1 LQLSPLPKSPTPL
14 KAMAQGLFARHI
26 YVDTSVW
33 VALLANEP
41 GSPALQDWLETET
54 APLCTAQ
61 WTLVEVSSALSIK
74 VRRAELGAAQA
85 HNLLARFTDL
95 LASSVANIPVAAQD
109 FERAAQLCSG
119 SASGLRSGDALHL
132 AVATRI
138 GAGHM
143 KTLDKVMAQNA
154 GHMGMRSL

>member
-1 LQLSPLPKSPTPL
+1 M
-14 KAMAQGLFARHI
+14 KAIAQCVFARHI

-41 GSPALQDWLETET
+41 DGPALQDWLETET

-74 VRRAELGAAQA
+74 VRRAELSAAQA

-95 LASSVANIPVAAQD
+95 LASSVTSIPVAAQD
-109 FERAAQLCSG
+109 YDRAAQLCSR
-119 SASGLRSGDALHL
+119 SESGLRSGDALHV
-132 AVATRI
+132 AIATRV
-138 GAGHM
+138 GAGQM

-154 GHMGMRSL
+154 SHMGMRSL